1 MHGETNLSA
10 LLKTLKPRLNPGA
23 YVFCVVND
31 LSHINPVQP
40 LMQFKEEEG
49 YTVILR
55 KEQANALNLD
65 YTFVATWITLTVH
78 SALEAVG
85 LTAAFSN
92 ALTSGGISCN
102 VVAGFYHDHLFVA
115 ENDAKRAMEILNRLS
130 QQVHK

>member
-31 LSHINPVQP
+31 LSLINPVQP

-49 YTVILR
+49 FTVILR
-55 KEQANALNLD
+55 KEDADTLNLE
-65 YTFVATWITLTVH
+65 YTFVAVWITLTVH

-92 ALTSGGISCN
+92 ALTAGGISCN
-102 VVAGFYHDHLFVA
+102 VVAAFYHDHIFVA